1 MMPRLVK
8 DENSSCAKDGRGE
21 CCRTASPGMF
31 PLRSLIPRLCREHQA
46 DSRASRAFAAYPRPQ
61 AGSGIPRSLDPFHLQ
76 QPGPLVGGPN
86 ASAARRE
93 VAPADVAKQ
102 HLHVGQAVQ
111 RLVCQLL
118 RHLYA
123 PETSRRRNQ
132 PFPSERRRR
141 ARCREFSMSED
152 FKAYLKTSQK
162 PEAVSSWL
170 IGRTSTM

>member
-1 MMPRLVK
+1 MRKMDV
-8 DENSSCAKDGRGE
+8 GE
-21 CCRTASPGMF
+21 CSPHGVAGGCSRFALSSPG
-31 PLRSLIPRLCREHQA
+31 C
-46 DSRASRAFAAYPRPQ
+46 
-61 AGSGIPRSLDPFHLQ
+61 AGSIRQIPGHQGLSRHILARKRAPVFHGPLTPFHLQ

-141 ARCREFSMSED
+141 ARCRESSMSED

>member
-1 MMPRLVK
+1 MPRLVK

-31 PLRSLIPRLCREHQA
+31 PLRSSSPA
-46 DSRASRAFAAYPRPQ
+46 VPGASGRFQGIKGFRGISSPPQ

-141 ARCREFSMSED
+141 ARCRESSMSED